1 MPKFLSDSRVAL
13 MLLDEAP
20 ADPDAMTVTEW
31 DAGTA
36 LECRVEDL
44 RVSPVASD
52 TVSGGEFC
60 NAINAQIPTRSNYE
74 GNLVVLRYFDED
86 GIPDPS
92 NDVAFDAV
100 REKGTTL
107 HLAIR
112 KGPKHDAAGEAG
124 QEYSY
129 FEVVN
134 DWPTD
139 PTDWGGWL
147 RSEVTLY
154 PQRASLNKVL
164 VAP

>member
-1 MPKFLSDSRVAL
+1 MPKFLSDERVAL
-13 MLLDEAP
+13 MLLPAAP
-20 ADPDAMTVTEW
+20 ANPDALTVTEYE
-31 DAGTA
+31 AGTP
-36 LECRVEDL
+36 LQCRVETL

-52 TVSGGEFC
+52 TVTSGEFC
-60 NAINAQIPTRSNYE
+60 RAINAVVPTRSNFE
-74 GNLVVLRYFDED
+74 GSMTVLRYYDED
-86 GIPDPS
+86 GLPDAT

-100 REKGTTL
+100 KDKGTTL

-112 KGPKHDAAGEAG
+112 KGPEHDAPGGAG